1 MSVYS
6 IQQAI
11 TANSEN
17 KERSTVYNKTKS
29 IEKYIEVDEVNH
41 FWKVPVYQPF
51 VIFRY
56 SDIVSFE
63 LIENGES
70 ITKGGLG
77 SAIIGGALFGSVG
90 TIVGGTIGKKK
101 TQQEVTEYRIKIVT
115 KCFHYQEIY
124 INFLATGKVKSGS
137 LLYNSYATAAQKILS
152 LLSLITTECTALPES
167 SANSISAA
175 DEIMK
180 FKQLL
185 DGGIITQEEFNEKKK
200 QLLNL

>member
-1 MSVYS
+1 MGLFSKKQLCSICKKNETTKILSDGCICTDCISQCGYFISAWDLKSMSVYS

-90 TIVGGTIGKKK
+90 AIA
-101 TQQEVTEYRIKIVT
+101 
-115 KCFHYQEIY
+115 HD
-124 INFLATGKVKSGS
+124 ATCRRRTSGR
-137 LLYNSYATAAQKILS
+137 
-152 LLSLITTECTALPES
+152 
-167 SANSISAA
+167 
-175 DEIMK
+175 
-180 FKQLL
+180 
-185 DGGIITQEEFNEKKK
+185 
-200 QLLNL
+200 